1 MEGRWYVGVLLGFAV
16 ALRCAAADTP
26 TIRPLDPGSD
36 SAPAPRVEEP
46 ARTLPPT
53 VAVCHEPGSARCW
66 TRPFAEDCERDGGRV
81 FRVVLGDADGRD
93 ATTAVRQCRA
103 AAESEMRRPSPSGSI
118 PEAR

>member
-1 MEGRWYVGVLLGFAV
+1 MARPWRAAVVL
-16 ALRCAAADTP
+16 ALAMAYPCAAGDTP
-26 TIRPLDPGSD
+26 TIRPLDPGSE

-53 VAVCHEPGSARCW
+53 VTVCNEPGGSRCW

-93 ATTAVRQCRA
+93 AVTALRQCQA
-103 AAESEMRRPSPSGSI
+103 AAESDTRQPLQRRSI